1 IIEGIYYAVDNG
13 ADIINLSLGG
23 SYANPLLKDAVDYA
37 KTNEVIIVAASGNDG
52 TDEAIYPAAFDSAIS
67 VSSIDETLNIASY
80 SNYGETIDISAP
92 GSNIITTIINNS
104 YASVSGTSFAAPQ
117 VAGALALMLSYYPEI
132 TYDEAIQRFLLSS
145 VDYGEEGYDQY
156 YGHGIANT
164 FNALTFDF
172 AMVSFE
178 TFGASPIDSF
188 YQKVNTTLSIPETP
202 KLEDYA
208 FMGWYKDINF
218 IDPWIF
224 ETDRVL
230 ENMTLYAKFNKEYHE
245 VTLISNGII
254 QDTILVKNGETI
266 NLPSSS
272 LEGYNFIGWT
282 TDIDNLNFYDNSQIY
297 SNLTLYACFEE
308 IIYHNV
314 SLYVD
319 SNLVDIIAVESGTTY
334 NINSYEKLGYD
345 FDGWYSDETYSTL
358 YVNNQ
363 IIQSDVSVYARF
375 TPRIYRVTLLV
386 DGMIF
391 DEIDVTYNQ
400 IPSLSTPTKENS
412 YFIDWYID
420 EELTLI
426 YNDSPITSDLSLYAR
441 FEFEAYS
448 VTYFIDD
455 NSYTEWHS
463 ANELFYPSNPEKEG
477 YTFNGWYIDE
487 EYTNLYNPI
496 LLNQNIDIYGFFE
509 LEKYHVV
516 FYEYDQE
523 TIIFE
528 TYISYGESIL
538 PPTITNLPESIF
550 FTYTFSNW
558 SEPTDFVTNDL
569 SIYPIYN
576 KDYIEGSISLNK
588 GIDTISAG
596 QTWINAG
603 ISDLDDSL
611 TLVIDGNVDNLT
623 PGKYTIKYHIYDED
637 VIIDTITRIIKVT
650 LPNRE
655 VIIELNKS
663 ISTILLGGTYQEA
676 GATCEYGDVL
686 IESFVDTNK
695 EGVYIV
701 KYSVVVNEK
710 TYEKIRYV
718 HVISENDNKLQIV
731 YWSSKKEDTYEA

>member
-1 IIEGIYYAVDNG
+1 
-13 ADIINLSLGG
+13 
-23 SYANPLLKDAVDYA
+23 
-37 KTNEVIIVAASGNDG
+37 
-52 TDEAIYPAAFDSAIS
+52 
-67 VSSIDETLNIASY
+67 
-80 SNYGETIDISAP
+80 
-92 GSNIITTIINNS
+92 
-104 YASVSGTSFAAPQ
+104 
-117 VAGALALMLSYYPEI
+117 
-132 TYDEAIQRFLLSS
+132 
-145 VDYGEEGYDQY
+145 
-156 YGHGIANT
+156 
-164 FNALTFDF
+164 
-172 AMVSFE
+172 
-178 TFGASPIDSF
+178 
-188 YQKVNTTLSIPETP
+188 
-202 KLEDYA
+202 
-208 FMGWYKDINF
+208 
-218 IDPWIF
+218 
-224 ETDRVL
+224 
-230 ENMTLYAKFNKEYHE
+230 
-245 VTLISNGII
+245 
-254 QDTILVKNGETI
+254 
-266 NLPSSS
+266 
-272 LEGYNFIGWT
+272 
-282 TDIDNLNFYDNSQIY
+282 
-297 SNLTLYACFEE
+297 
-308 IIYHNV
+308 
-314 SLYVD
+314 
-319 SNLVDIIAVESGTTY
+319 
-334 NINSYEKLGYD
+334 
-345 FDGWYSDETYSTL
+345 
-358 YVNNQ
+358 
-363 IIQSDVSVYARF
+363 
-375 TPRIYRVTLLV
+375 
-386 DGMIF
+386 
-391 DEIDVTYNQ
+391 
-400 IPSLSTPTKENS
+400 
-412 YFIDWYID
+412 
-420 EELTLI
+420 
-426 YNDSPITSDLSLYAR
+426 
-441 FEFEAYS
+441 
-448 VTYFIDD
+448 
-455 NSYTEWHS
+455 
-463 ANELFYPSNPEKEG
+463 PSNPEKEG